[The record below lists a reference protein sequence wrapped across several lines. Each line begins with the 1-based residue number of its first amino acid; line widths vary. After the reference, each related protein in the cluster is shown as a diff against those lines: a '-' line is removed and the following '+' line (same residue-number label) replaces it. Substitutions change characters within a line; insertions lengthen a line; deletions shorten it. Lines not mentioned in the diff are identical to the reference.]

1 MLQIKNI
8 SKQYTTGGFTQK
20 ALDDVSLNLRNH
32 EFVAILGPSGSGKT
46 TFLNIVGGLDRYD
59 SGDLIINGVS
69 TKQYKDRDWDAYR
82 NHSIGFVFQS
92 YNLIPHQ
99 TVLANVELALTIGGI
114 SKKKRRK
121 RAIAAL
127 EDVGLK
133 EQIHKKPNQ
142 LSGGQMQRVAIARA
156 LVNNPDIVL
165 ADEPT
170 GALDSETSIQ
180 VMDILKKIS
189 KKCLVVMVT
198 HNPELADQYATRIV
212 NIRDGKIVKDSNP
225 FKVKTK
231 DKPKHKRLGKASMG
245 FTTALGLSF
254 NNLKTKIARTIMVAL
269 AGSIGIIGIA
279 LILSLSNGVNK
290 YIHETEQ
297 ETLAGYPMEIT
308 DSSFSLGTLS
318 SSMAEEALNPKEQG
332 EVKEIKMIEDM
343 ISVIDTN
350 DLASLKKYIESGES
364 DIYKHSTSIEYRY
377 NIEPQIYLNDKGNY
391 RIVNPNESFN
401 SMVFSS
407 SSMMFQ
413 SSASSLNV
421 FFKLPENESLYKDE
435 YDLKYG
441 KWPTKS
447 NECILITSQSGSVSD
462 FLIYTMGLRDY
473 KQLDE
478 MIENFAEGN
487 TTNTKTEN
495 VKWMYEDFIGVKF
508 KVVNGFKK
516 YTYDENQGLYIDR
529 SDDKNYMNEI
539 AAKSRDLEIVGIA
552 SLKEGA
558 DLSMLGMGIHYDTS
572 LIDELREESKD
583 AEIVKAQ
590 LANPKIN
597 VLTGKE
603 FGEENN
609 DKGSNFSNLFTVDS
623 NALSNAFQFDS
634 SKLKIDTSS
643 LQNVGDLSKYLNNY
657 GDVDIDMDQ
666 LAQAIAKATSELGEG
681 YLKYASKDA
690 STDYSKL
697 SESMKQYLQSDSA
710 KELIAQELTKFI
722 QENGSS
728 VINSET
734 IQEITREIMAGYVQ
748 FCNSKGYED
757 VGNIDAHLEEYLSSD
772 FAKNIINKEAKKL
785 LQNIM
790 DNMDISAEQVA
801 SLAKKIAENYDDYA
815 KENGMPEINKMAAS
829 FEDYLKT
836 DEAKKILGDNL
847 KQVVD
852 VEDLISGFTTIVGGY
867 IAQNMTKVMY
877 NTMAS
882 LPNAIKIDPE
892 SFTRAFK
899 INMSE
904 DEMESMMAA
913 MMSSSSSSL
922 KNNLRNFGFAEDEQ
936 LSAIVIYPIDF
947 DAKAEITKIL
957 DEYNDKMKK
966 AGEEEKV
973 ISYTDI
979 VGTMMK
985 SVTQIVNAISYVLI
999 AFTAISLI
1007 VSSIMISV
1015 ITYISVLER
1024 RKEIGILRAL
1034 GASKHNIT
1042 QVFNSETLITGFIA
1056 GLLGVEVSRLIMI
1069 PANIIIHSLT
1079 KIPNLSA
1086 YLSLKS
1092 GIILIILSIII
1103 TLIAGLIPSHGAA
1116 KQDPVIALR
1125 TE

>member
-1 MLQIKNI
+1 MLQITNI

-69 TKQYKDRDWDAYR
+69 TKKYKDRDWDAYR

-99 TVLANVELALTIGGI
+99 TILANVELALTIGGI
-114 SKKKRRK
+114 SKKQRKK

-198 HNPELADQYATRIV
+198 HNPELADEYATRIV
-212 NIRDGKIVKDSNP
+212 NIKDGKIIKDSNP
-225 FKVKTK
+225 YEIKPKE
-231 DKPKHKRLGKASMG
+231 KPKHKKLGKASMG
-245 FTTALGLSF
+245 FPTALGLSF
-254 NNLKTKIARTIMVAL
+254 NNLKTKLARTLLVAL

-297 ETLAGYPMEIT
+297 DTLAGYPLEIT
-308 DSSFSLGTLS
+308 ESSFSLGTIS
-318 SSMAEEALNPKEQG
+318 STMASEAMNSTSKG
-332 EVKEIKMIEDM
+332 DVREVKMIEDM
-343 ISVIDTN
+343 VSIIDTN
-350 DLASLKKYIESGES
+350 DLASLKEYLESGKTN
-364 DIYKHSTSIEYRY
+364 IYDYSTSIEYRY

-391 RIVNPNESFN
+391 RLVNPNESFN
-401 SMVFSS
+401 SMGFSS
-407 SSMMFQ
+407 NSFMF
-413 SSASSLNV
+413 STSASSLNV
-421 FFKLPENESLYKDE
+421 FYKLPDNKELYENEYE
-435 YDLKYG
+435 LKYG
-441 KWPTKS
+441 HWPTKS
-447 NECILITSQSGSVSD
+447 TECVLVTTSTGSVSD

-478 MIENFAEGN
+478 MIKNLSEGKN
-487 TTNTKTEN
+487 STVSTDTTEWK
-495 VKWMYEDFIGVKF
+495 YDDFVGVKF
-508 KVVNGFKK
+508 KVLNGYKK
-516 YTYDENQGLYIDR
+516 YTYDSNQGIYIDR
-529 SDDKNYMNEI
+529 SEDKEYINRV
-539 AAKSRDLEIVGIA
+539 AAEGKDLEIVGVV
-552 SLKEGA
+552 SLKDDAE
-558 DLSMLGMGIHYDTS
+558 LSMLSMGIYYDKS
-572 LIDELREESKD
+572 LIDELR
-583 AEIVKAQ
+583 AEAKNSEIAKAQ
-590 LANPKIN
+590 LATPKVN
-597 VLTGKE
+597 VLTGKP
-603 FGEENN
+603 FGEENDN
-609 DKGSNFSNLFTVDS
+609 KGSNFSNLFTVDS
-623 NALSNAFQFDS
+623 NALSNAFKIDP
-634 SKLKIDTSS
+634 SKMTIDTSS
-643 LQNVGDLSKYLNNY
+643 LQNVGDLTNYLNDF
-657 GDVDIDMDQ
+657 GDMDVDMNE
-666 LAQAIAKATSELGEG
+666 LAKAIAKASSELSEG
-681 YLKYASKDA
+681 FMKYSSKDA

-697 SESMKQYLQSDSA
+697 SDSMTQYLQSDEA
-710 KELIAQELTKFI
+710 KEIISEELTKLI
-722 QENGSS
+722 SENGSS
-728 VINSET
+728 TINAET
-734 IQEITREIMAGYVQ
+734 IQAMTREIMTGYVE
-748 FCNSKGYED
+748 FCQSKGYTD
-757 VGNIDAHLEEYLSSD
+757 VENINGHLEEYLSSD
-772 FAKNIINKEAKKL
+772 FAKNIIDKETKKL
-785 LQNIM
+785 LQSVI
-790 DNMDISAEQVA
+790 DNMDITTEQVTR
-801 SLAKKIAENYDDYA
+801 LAKKIAENYDSYA
-815 KENGMPEINKMAAS
+815 KEHGMPELTKMAAS
-829 FEDYLKT
+829 FEEYLGT
-836 DEAKKILGDNL
+836 DEAKKIIEDNL
-847 KQVVD
+847 KSVVD
-852 VEDLISGFTTIVGGY
+852 VNELIGGLTGVVGKY

-882 LPNAIKIDPE
+882 LPNAIKIDAE
-892 SFTRAFK
+892 SFARAFK

-904 DEMESMMAA
+904 DEIESMMAA
-913 MMSSSSSSL
+913 MMSSTSSSL
-922 KNNLRNFGFAEDEQ
+922 KNNLRNFGYAEDEQ
-936 LSAIVIYPIDF
+936 LSSIVIYPKDF
-947 DAKAEITKIL
+947 EAKASITDIL
-957 DEYNDKMKK
+957 DDYNDKMKK
-966 AGEEEKV
+966 AGEEDKV

-979 VGTMMK
+979 VGIMMK
-985 SVTQIVNAISYVLI
+985 SVTRIVNAISYVLI

-1056 GLLGVEVSRLIMI
+1056 GLLGVEVSRLIML
-1069 PANIIIHSLT
+1069 PANLIIHSIT
-1079 KIPNLSA
+1079 GISNLSA
-1086 YLSLKS
+1086 YLSLSS
-1092 GIILIILSIII
+1092 GIILIALSVVI
-1103 TLIAGLIPSHGAA
+1103 TLIAGLIPSHSAA